1 MEDKDLRYMNNIEKD
16 LKTTVER
23 QRIYSIRLK
32 YLSQQQ
38 VIYFKVLLSKTKFKF
53 DKIIANSVY
62 LSRYIKYTIFK

>member
-1 MEDKDLRYMNNIEKD
+1 MNNIEKD

-38 VIYFKVLLSKTKFKF
+38 VIYFKVLLSKTKLKF